1 MIGYCSTGKIY
12 GDLQI
17 LVTLSV
23 YWYHLLWNMSEMVF
37 IIPYVLQVLAEFDD
51 GEWKRREW
59 VKIYTTFQV
68 FLVETSL
75 VYAQKGQAKWCP
87 ALVGLFII

>member
-1 MIGYCSTGKIY
+1 
-12 GDLQI
+12 
-17 LVTLSV
+17 
-23 YWYHLLWNMSEMVF
+23 MVF

-51 GEWKRREW
+51 REWKRREW